1 MDIPKLYKYRYFN
14 ENQVSRDGFPGG
26 EIITQWHQVLY
37 DGLIFPASPKTFN
50 DPFDCEFVLDDSI
63 INSLFMKETLIKFLK
78 KQYTVSKG
86 DKDLLRS
93 SDDPEKTFKEI
104 LWRKYR
110 IKYKSDRDGINKEI
124 STAMQEIKDS
134 LRIACFSA
142 DNLSILMWSHYAQ
155 NHQGFCIEYDLNN
168 SEYAAYI
175 KPVQYTHDRRLVPG
189 NLMDCKE
196 PSPAEIIREA
206 ALCKSSVW
214 SYEQEWRLVTPRIDI
229 AFPEYQGHTE
239 FYPLK
244 NYITSVYLGAKSNVK
259 YEKEICE
266 HYRGTQVKVY
276 RMQMMSNSYSL
287 ETEQIQ

>member
-1 MDIPKLYKYRYFN
+1 M
-14 ENQVSRDGFPGG
+14 
-26 EIITQWHQVLY
+26 
-37 DGLIFPASPKTFN
+37 IFPASPKTFN

-63 INSLFMKETLIKFLK
+63 FNSLFMKETLIKFLK

-155 NHQGFCIEYDLNN
+155 NHQNVDVR
-168 SEYAAYI
+168 
-175 KPVQYTHDRRLVPG
+175 PDRV
-189 NLMDCKE
+189 
-196 PSPAEIIREA
+196 
-206 ALCKSSVW
+206 LCK
-214 SYEQEWRLVTPRIDI
+214 
-229 AFPEYQGHTE
+229 A
-239 FYPLK
+239 
-244 NYITSVYLGAKSNVK
+244 A
-259 YEKEICE
+259 
-266 HYRGTQVKVY
+266 
-276 RMQMMSNSYSL
+276 
-287 ETEQIQ
+287 